1 MEIKRIFYLIMS
13 TCSLLILCA
22 CSDNSDVSSTEAL
35 TVDEYEITEEYYEDI
50 RYIISEFVVYLE
62 DNEMAITPA
71 RTIENAEVYLSRV
84 KDEELIP
91 VTIADNE
98 LHIYA
103 SEFKL
108 KSQLMAEYMLDYG
121 ETQNPKDM
129 LKANEYFEETREAL
143 DMIKEIA
150 YKYGLE

>member
-1 MEIKRIFYLIMS
+1 MEIKRIFYLIML

-22 CSDNSDVSSTEAL
+22 CSDKSDIQSTEASA
-35 TVDEYEITEEYYEDI
+35 VDEYEITEEYYEDVM
-50 RYIISEFVVYLE
+50 YIVLEFVEYIE

-71 RTIENAEVYLSRV
+71 MKGENAELYLSRV

-108 KSQLMAEYMLDYG
+108 KSQLMAENMLDYG

-129 LKANEYFEETREAL
+129 LKANEYFKEAREAF